1 MKRWLLFSTVLLI
14 SVSCNK
20 ITKYGT
26 IPKIT
31 FNDMGFNTIKQ
42 GSDTTLRVT
51 IDFEDGDGDIG
62 FQSENLFFVD
72 PRDSDTVRYLIPTIP
87 ERFEPKRGLKGTLQ
101 VDVLCA
107 TLVIKDTANHPE
119 NDTLIWN
126 IYLKDQAGNQSN
138 IIKSEALILTK

>member
-1 MKRWLLFSTVLLI
+1 
-14 SVSCNK
+14 
-20 ITKYGT
+20 
-26 IPKIT
+26 
-31 FNDMGFNTIKQ
+31 MGFNTIKQ

-101 VDVLCA
+101 VEVLCA

-119 NDTLIWN
+119 NDTLIWD